1 MRSSPRNRICSAEAV
16 PEAAAMVASG
26 VVGGAGAWVAG
37 ARIAKRFAPASK
49 VESFIRQDRATPEG
63 TGA

>member
-1 MRSSPRNRICSAEAV
+1 
-16 PEAAAMVASG
+16 MVASG